1 MPAPGDTQERFGR
14 SYIFVN
20 PDPSISFLRG
30 AVAFENLGTVGTW
43 RLSIDDDL
51 VPGGG
56 GDDPGGGGSGTVGT
70 GVLAA
75 GEPTTY
81 IGSLLYIDGGGTLR
95 HAKADDVSTSR
106 VVGAALEVKSPGE
119 VCKYGTNVIID
130 IFNTSTV
137 IDNDLGGLLATGFNY
152 YLSAETAGNWTTSPD
167 TTTEGCVVVQCGT
180 ANASN
185 QMLVDVQTQT
195 EV

>member
-20 PDPSISFLRG
+20 PDPSVSFLRG
-30 AVAFENLGTVGTW
+30 ASTVENIGTVGTW

-51 VPGGG
+51 IPGGG
-56 GDDPGGGGSGTVGT
+56 GDDPTGGSGTVGT
-70 GVLAA
+70 AVLAA
-75 GEPTTY
+75 GEPTTF
-81 IGSLLYIDGGGTLR
+81 IGSLLYIDTNGNLR
-95 HAKADDVSTSR
+95 HARADDVSTSR
-106 VVGAALEVKSPGE
+106 VIGAAMEVKNAGE
-119 VCKYGTNVIID
+119 VCKYGTNIILD
-130 IFNTSTV
+130 IFNTGTV
-137 IDNDLGGLLATGFNY
+137 VDNDLGGLLATGFSY

-185 QMLVDVQTQT
+185 QMLVEVQTQT